1 MAKGNKF
8 TGGGNHKMN
17 TAMRQVQAMQEEMAR
32 VQQEI
37 EEKVIETSAGGGK
50 VKVEMRGTKEIT
62 KITIAPEIVDPE
74 DTEMLEDGGFKKIE
88 GTETLYPADNVMIS
102 ISQGPAN
109 RLMNSTEGLKAND
122 RGLIATDEVG
132 RTSVP
137 GLFASGDV
145 VKGARTVVEAVKYS
159 KIVAEAMDE
168 YMQSLPKDEE

>member
-1 MAKGNKF
+1 
-8 TGGGNHKMN
+8 
-17 TAMRQVQAMQEEMAR
+17 
-32 VQQEI
+32 
-37 EEKVIETSAGGGK
+37 
-50 VKVEMRGTKEIT
+50 
-62 KITIAPEIVDPE
+62 
-74 DTEMLEDGGFKKIE
+74 MLEDGGFKKLE

-122 RGLIATDEVG
+122 RGLIATDETG
-132 RTSVP
+132 HTSIP

-168 YMQSLPKDEE
+168 YMQSLPKNEA